1 MPGEE
6 GQETEKHNVID
17 NRGLHKLLFVCE
29 PRLFFLEIIVIF
41 SNQLNALWGTFVFY
55 LSVYKLNN
63 TVKIYTNTETELNF
77 VFTVYYYID
86 DTILKCIK

>member
-1 MPGEE
+1 MSLIIE
-6 GQETEKHNVID
+6 GYINCCSYA
-17 NRGLHKLLFVCE
+17 NRVF
-29 PRLFFLEIIVIF
+29 FFLEIIVIF